1 MINKLG
7 EYFNSQEFIN
17 AVAKSGVDTSNL
29 NKLYT
34 VTGRLMQ
41 ASLQYVRLTSA
52 PDKEANFEG
61 LTTFLYMLTDTARE
75 CGYKDYGHREFEKL
89 RNNMLADALLMSHS
103 VSVDQV
109 DFFQYSQGMKSFIWD
124 KVADT
129 PIKVHS
135 TNGANIDTIK
145 QNGIDPNREFVE
157 LGTTQKITQIFQK
170 YSPNAEPFGWLN
182 INCDKKVFYA
192 KGFEEAYSYA
202 VRGPEWVS
210 QFFGGS
216 FAHSKNNPEYTPDAY
231 VTRNKEGAMKNVR
244 IMMDDF
250 GLSKEERA
258 LVEEFAEICWDKYA
272 EKSPVII
279 VVPEEK
285 VNTFVMTDYE
295 KDIASYI
302 GAVEGGTLGD
312 NDLRTTEV
320 IDTTDATYIPVPDVN
335 ELSKA
340 IEQAR
345 ANNVYDLMP
354 PEEELTTSP
363 IPEPPSM
370 SPEEMDA
377 ELDALKAL
385 LGIQDTPEPTDDFVY
400 TNDAN

>member
-1 MINKLG
+1 
-7 EYFNSQEFIN
+7 
-17 AVAKSGVDTSNL
+17 
-29 NKLYT
+29 
-34 VTGRLMQ
+34 
-41 ASLQYVRLTSA
+41 
-52 PDKEANFEG
+52 
-61 LTTFLYMLTDTARE
+61 
-75 CGYKDYGHREFEKL
+75 
-89 RNNMLADALLMSHS
+89 
-103 VSVDQV
+103 
-109 DFFQYSQGMKSFIWD
+109 
-124 KVADT
+124 
-129 PIKVHS
+129 
-135 TNGANIDTIK
+135 
-145 QNGIDPNREFVE
+145 
-157 LGTTQKITQIFQK
+157 
-170 YSPNAEPFGWLN
+170 
-182 INCDKKVFYA
+182 
-192 KGFEEAYSYA
+192 
-202 VRGPEWVS
+202 
-210 QFFGGS
+210 
-216 FAHSKNNPEYTPDAY
+216 
-231 VTRNKEGAMKNVR
+231 MKNVR